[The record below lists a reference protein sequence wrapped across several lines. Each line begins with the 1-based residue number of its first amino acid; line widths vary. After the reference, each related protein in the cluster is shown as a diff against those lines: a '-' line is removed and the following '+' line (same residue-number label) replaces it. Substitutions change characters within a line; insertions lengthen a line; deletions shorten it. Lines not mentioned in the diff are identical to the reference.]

1 MRKVIVELNDE
12 DMASIEEV
20 ARSRKVDAASVL
32 KVEALRAA
40 AKYRVASNSVSDA
53 PASASAEASTTPEQR
68 RQARLA
74 VLMRSHGILADE
86 PGKPK
91 DGLIYQNEL
100 RAEWP

>member
-1 MRKVIVELNDE
+1 MQKVIVELNDE
-12 DMASIEEV
+12 DMARIEEV
-20 ARSRKVDAASVL
+20 ARSRKVDAANVL

-40 AKYRVASNSVSDA
+40 AKYRVANDNA
-53 PASASAEASTTPEQR
+53 PEAPVAAEASTTAEQR

-74 VLMRSHGILADE
+74 VLMRSHGIFAGE